1 MSELKDKIEEL
12 DKVEPETFTTDYN
25 DTVEIPNQY
34 RKVIAE
40 HRKSLIDIKN
50 DLIKKTALLEAEQM
64 KIDCLLSFLKD
75 AMMANVDL
83 EDAAIWTVDE
93 NLTTATLDG
102 SPIDSE
108 ADAEE

>member
-12 DKVEPETFTTDYN
+12 DKVTFTTDYN

-40 HRKSLIDIKN
+40 HRKSLVDIKN

-64 KIDCLLSFLKD
+64 KIDCLLTFFNKSMSG
-75 AMMANVDL
+75 AVDL
-83 EDAAIWTVDE
+83 EDAAHWDVDE
-93 NLTTATLDG
+93 NLSTATFEG
-102 SPIDSE
+102 TPNESE
-108 ADAEE
+108 DDTKE